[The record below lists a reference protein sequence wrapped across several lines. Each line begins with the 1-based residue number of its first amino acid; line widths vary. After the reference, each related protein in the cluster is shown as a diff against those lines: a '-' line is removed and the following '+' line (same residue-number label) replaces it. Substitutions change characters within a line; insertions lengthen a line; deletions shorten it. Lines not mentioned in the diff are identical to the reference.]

1 LEANSLSKRK
11 CVICSNWIE
20 KEDETVPY
28 KNRLAHVQCFNSMM
42 KMAVKSNSEKKAAK
56 SKKTKKINPKS
67 TVLGDCLTEE
77 ESKQKRSLISY
88 IEELFGEKANA
99 KTYTQIKN
107 LMRDYPYFTYVGLEQ
122 SIRFF
127 YEIKENPI
135 TNQGLGIVPYV
146 YDQAQEYFKNL
157 GEVQSHN
164 ASISNVNE
172 LYAHKKVRIAP
183 PKIVEEES
191 IERTGG
197 GYDW

>member
-1 LEANSLSKRK
+1 MSKRK

-20 KEDETVPY
+20 KGDETVPY

-77 ESKQKRSLISY
+77 ESRQKRSLISY

>member
-1 LEANSLSKRK
+1 MSKRK

-20 KEDETVPY
+20 KGDETVPY

-135 TNQGLGIVPYV
+135 TNQGLGIGPYV

>member
-1 LEANSLSKRK
+1 MSKRK

-20 KEDETVPY
+20 KGDETVPY

-135 TNQGLGIVPYV
+135 TNQGLGIAPYV

>member
-1 LEANSLSKRK
+1 MSKRK

-20 KEDETVPY
+20 KGDETVPY

-127 YEIKENPI
+127 YKIKENPI

>member
-1 LEANSLSKRK
+1 MWDWN
-11 CVICSNWIE
+11 
-20 KEDETVPY
+20 
-28 KNRLAHVQCFNSMM
+28 
-42 KMAVKSNSEKKAAK
+42 
-56 SKKTKKINPKS
+56 
-67 TVLGDCLTEE
+67 
-77 ESKQKRSLISY
+77 
-88 IEELFGEKANA
+88 
-99 KTYTQIKN
+99 
-107 LMRDYPYFTYVGLEQ
+107 
-122 SIRFF
+122 
-127 YEIKENPI
+127 
-135 TNQGLGIVPYV
+135 NQGLGIVPYV

>member
-1 LEANSLSKRK
+1 MSKRK

-20 KEDETVPY
+20 KGDETVPY

-56 SKKTKKINPKS
+56 SKKAKKINPKS
-67 TVLGDCLTEE
+67 AVLGDCLTEE

>member
-1 LEANSLSKRK
+1 MSKRK

-20 KEDETVPY
+20 KGDETVPY

-183 PKIVEEES
+183 TKIVEEES

>member
-1 LEANSLSKRK
+1 MSKRK

-20 KEDETVPY
+20 KGDETVPY

-172 LYAHKKVRIAP
+172 LYAHKKERIAP

>member
-1 LEANSLSKRK
+1 MSKRK

-20 KEDETVPY
+20 KGDETVPY

-191 IERTGG
+191 IERPGG

>member
-1 LEANSLSKRK
+1 MSKRK

-20 KEDETVPY
+20 KGDETVPY

-42 KMAVKSNSEKKAAK
+42 KMAVKSNSERKAVK
-56 SKKTKKINPKS
+56 SKKAKKINPKS

>member
-1 LEANSLSKRK
+1 LSKRK

-20 KEDETVPY
+20 KGDETVPY

>member
-1 LEANSLSKRK
+1 MSKRK

-20 KEDETVPY
+20 KGDETVPY

-99 KTYTQIKN
+99 KIYTQIKN

>member
-1 LEANSLSKRK
+1 MSKRK

-20 KEDETVPY
+20 KGDETVPY

-88 IEELFGEKANA
+88 IQELFGEKANA

>member
-1 LEANSLSKRK
+1 MSKRK

-20 KEDETVPY
+20 KGDETVPY

-88 IEELFGEKANA
+88 IEELIGEKANA

>member
-1 LEANSLSKRK
+1 MSKRK

-20 KEDETVPY
+20 KGDETVPY
-28 KNRLAHVQCFNSMM
+28 KNRLAHVQCFNSML
-42 KMAVKSNSEKKAAK
+42 KMAVKSNSERKAVK
-56 SKKTKKINPKS
+56 SKKAKKINPKS
-67 TVLGDCLTEE
+67 AVLGDCLTEE

>member
-1 LEANSLSKRK
+1 MSKRK

-20 KEDETVPY
+20 KGDETVPY
-28 KNRLAHVQCFNSMM
+28 KNRLAHVQCFNSMT

>member
-1 LEANSLSKRK
+1 MSKRK

-20 KEDETVPY
+20 KGDETVTY

>member
-1 LEANSLSKRK
+1 MSKRK

-20 KEDETVPY
+20 KGDKTVPY

>member
-1 LEANSLSKRK
+1 MSKRK

-20 KEDETVPY
+20 KGDETVPY

-42 KMAVKSNSEKKAAK
+42 KMAVKSNSERKAVK

>member
-1 LEANSLSKRK
+1 MSKRK

-20 KEDETVPY
+20 KGDETVPY

-164 ASISNVNE
+164 ASISNINE

>member
-1 LEANSLSKRK
+1 MSKRK

-20 KEDETVPY
+20 KGDETVPY

-172 LYAHKKVRIAP
+172 LYAHKRVRIAP

>member
-1 LEANSLSKRK
+1 MSKRK

-20 KEDETVPY
+20 KGDETVPY

-172 LYAHKKVRIAP
+172 LYAQKKVRIAP

>member
-1 LEANSLSKRK
+1 MSKRK

-20 KEDETVPY
+20 KGDETVPY

-67 TVLGDCLTEE
+67 AVLGDCLTEE

>member
-1 LEANSLSKRK
+1 MSKRK

-20 KEDETVPY
+20 KGDETVPY

-42 KMAVKSNSEKKAAK
+42 KMAVKSNSERKAVK
-56 SKKTKKINPKS
+56 SKKAKKINPKS
-67 TVLGDCLTEE
+67 AVLGDCLTEE

>member
-1 LEANSLSKRK
+1 MSKRK

-20 KEDETVPY
+20 KGDETVPY

-42 KMAVKSNSEKKAAK
+42 KMAVKSNSERKAVK
-56 SKKTKKINPKS
+56 SKKAKKINPKS
-67 TVLGDCLTEE
+67 AVLGDCLTEE

-183 PKIVEEES
+183 PKIVEKES

>member
-1 LEANSLSKRK
+1 MSKRK

-20 KEDETVPY
+20 KGDETVPY

-42 KMAVKSNSEKKAAK
+42 KIAVKSNSEKKAAK

>member
-1 LEANSLSKRK
+1 MSKRK

-20 KEDETVPY
+20 KGDETVPY

-56 SKKTKKINPKS
+56 SKKTKKINPRS
-67 TVLGDCLTEE
+67 AALGDCLTEE

-88 IEELFGEKANA
+88 IEELFGEKTNA

>member
-1 LEANSLSKRK
+1 MSKRK

-42 KMAVKSNSEKKAAK
+42 KMAVKSNSEKKAVK
-56 SKKTKKINPKS
+56 SKKAKKINPKS

-127 YEIKENPI
+127 FEIKENPI

>member
-1 LEANSLSKRK
+1 MSKRK

-20 KEDETVPY
+20 KGDETVPY

-42 KMAVKSNSEKKAAK
+42 KMAVKSNSEKKVAK

-107 LMRDYPYFTYVGLEQ
+107 LMRDYP
-122 SIRFF
+122 
-127 YEIKENPI
+127 
-135 TNQGLGIVPYV
+135 
-146 YDQAQEYFKNL
+146 
-157 GEVQSHN
+157 HN

-172 LYAHKKVRIAP
+172 LYTHKKVRIAP

>member
-1 LEANSLSKRK
+1 MSKRK

-20 KEDETVPY
+20 KGDETVPY

-67 TVLGDCLTEE
+67 AVLGDCLTEE

-157 GEVQSHN
+157 GEVQSYN

>member
-1 LEANSLSKRK
+1 
-11 CVICSNWIE
+11 
-20 KEDETVPY
+20 
-28 KNRLAHVQCFNSMM
+28 M

-77 ESKQKRSLISY
+77 ESKQKRSLINY
-88 IEELFGEKANA
+88 IEELFGERANA

-157 GEVQSHN
+157 CEVQAHN
-164 ASISNVNE
+164 ASISNINE
-172 LYAHKKVRIAP
+172 LYTHKKVRIAP

>member
-1 LEANSLSKRK
+1 MSKRK

-20 KEDETVPY
+20 KGDETVPY
-28 KNRLAHVQCFNSMM
+28 KNRLAHVQCFNSMI
-42 KMAVKSNSEKKAAK
+42 KMAVKSNSERKAVK
-56 SKKTKKINPKS
+56 SKKAKKINPKS
-67 TVLGDCLTEE
+67 AVLGDCLTEE

>member
-1 LEANSLSKRK
+1 MSKRK

-20 KEDETVPY
+20 KGDETVPY

-107 LMRDYPYFTYVGLEQ
+107 LMRDYPYFTYVGLER

>member
-1 LEANSLSKRK
+1 MSKRK

-20 KEDETVPY
+20 KGDETVPY

-42 KMAVKSNSEKKAAK
+42 KIAVKSNSEKKATK

>member
-1 LEANSLSKRK
+1 MSKRK

-20 KEDETVPY
+20 KGDETVPY

-77 ESKQKRSLISY
+77 ESKQKRFLINY

-172 LYAHKKVRIAP
+172 LYTHKKVRIAP

>member
-1 LEANSLSKRK
+1 MSKRK
-11 CVICSNWIE
+11 CIICSNWIE
-20 KEDETVPY
+20 KGDETVPY

-42 KMAVKSNSEKKAAK
+42 KMAVKSNSEKKATK